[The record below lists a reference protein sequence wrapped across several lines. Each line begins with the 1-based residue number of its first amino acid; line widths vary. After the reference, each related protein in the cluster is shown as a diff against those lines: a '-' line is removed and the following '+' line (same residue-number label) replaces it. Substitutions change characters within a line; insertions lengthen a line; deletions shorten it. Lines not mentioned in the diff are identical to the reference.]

1 MRCQR
6 NWERVYSLPMTKQ
19 SPRRSAGPLPR
30 GWILPIVVL
39 ATTLLLYLPFRSLG
53 LDDFDSYSFALALE
67 HFDLTLQQPQPPGF
81 PVYVALARALTAVSP
96 SEVAALTWLSA
107 LGGTMAT
114 FLVCRL
120 GQMFDPDRP
129 LTAAFGALLFALIPM
144 SWLTSEKAL
153 SDMPGLAITL
163 LSLWRWVAW
172 RTRQITLSRPTP
184 PIAAA
189 LVTGLA
195 FGVRPQNALPVG
207 LLVLAIFIDDLVHR
221 RSLKVWIGAT
231 VLVIAGSLVWLIPT
245 AGATGGL
252 SAYIDHIRAHATH
265 VGRADS
271 LLGMAESIPQ
281 ALRIR
286 LFAFG
291 DTLLTSLIGV
301 GVTPPF
307 PPGTSWRYV
316 GLALVVLPGLIY
328 ADWQRPRTRWLGL
341 WALTI
346 ALQILVIE
354 ALDRPRLLLPLIPPL
369 ALLIASGW
377 ARIGNRPLAGTAT
390 MLVTS
395 LALLTQTV
403 PWVTSL
409 SQTLAPPAQAA
420 AYIRG
425 HYPASETLV
434 AAAGSFRA
442 AQVEL
447 PDYPLAYLYTFNPEA
462 VTAAL
467 ASGYSYV
474 AVLDR
479 DQFTTEAMATL
490 TREGTLV
497 VLDDL
502 TFSRDR
508 RIHTQHDQVR
518 VQILTPSELVSPE
531 ALDLP
536 PDGCIDLGS
545 DADGRYLGQGWFRS
559 EEIAGTTARW
569 AGTKLTS
576 TVRLTLPSADA
587 QTLHLRALAYPAD
600 QILTLS
606 AGGHVIGRA
615 SLPQSWTDVQIEIPQ
630 EILQRGSILTLELIH
645 ATTASPFETTGGASS
660 DRRALAAAYDLI
672 CVTASGGAS
681 GSD

>member
-6 NWERVYSLPMTKQ
+6 NRERVYSVPMTKQ
-19 SPRRSAGPLPR
+19 TPRRSAGPLPR

-67 HFDLTLQQPQPPGF
+67 DFDLTLQQPQPPGF
-81 PVYVALARALTAVSP
+81 PVYVALARALYAMSP
-96 SEVAALTWLSA
+96 SEVAALTLLSV
-107 LGGTMAT
+107 LSGTMAT
-114 FLVCRL
+114 LLVCRL
-120 GQMFDPDRP
+120 GQMFDPGRP
-129 LTAAFGALLFALIPM
+129 LTAAFGALLFALVPM

-163 LSLWRWVAW
+163 LSLWQWVAW
-172 RTRQITLSRPTP
+172 HTRQTAQSRPKP
-184 PIAAA
+184 PYAAA

-221 RSLKVWIGAT
+221 RSLGVWGAAT
-231 VLVIAGSLVWLIPT
+231 ALVIAGSLVWLIPT

-252 SAYIDHIRAHATH
+252 SAYIDHVRTHAAH

-271 LLGMAESIPQ
+271 LLGMAEPIPQ

-301 GVTPPF
+301 GVYPP
-307 PPGTSWRYV
+307 PPLRTSWRYV

-328 ADWQRPRTRWLGL
+328 ADWRRPRTRWLGL
-341 WALTI
+341 WVLSVAV
-346 ALQILVIE
+346 QILVVE
-354 ALDRPRLLLPLIPPL
+354 TLDRPRLLLPLLPPL

-377 ARIGNRPLAGTAT
+377 ARVGNRPLAGTAV
-390 MLVTS
+390 MLITS
-395 LALLTQTV
+395 LALLVQAV
-403 PWVTSL
+403 PWVASL
-409 SQTLAPPAQAA
+409 SQTPAPPAQAA

-425 HYPASETLV
+425 HYPAGRTLV

-447 PDYPLAYLYTFNPEA
+447 PDYRLAYLYTFDAEA

-467 ASGYSYV
+467 ASDCDYV

-479 DQFTTEAMATL
+479 DQFPTEAMATL
-490 TREGTLV
+490 TRDGALV

-518 VQILTPSELVSPE
+518 VQILTPVELVPPA
-531 ALDLP
+531 ALGLP

-545 DADGRYLGQGWFRS
+545 DADGQYLGRGWFRS
-559 EEIAGTTARW
+559 EDIAGTTGRW
-569 AGTKLTS
+569 AGSDLTS
-576 TVRLTLPSADA
+576 AVRLTLPSADA
-587 QTLHLRALAYPAD
+587 HTLYLRALAYPAD
-600 QILTLS
+600 QVLTLS
-606 AGGHVIGRA
+606 AGGQVIAGIP
-615 SLPQSWTDVQIEIPQ
+615 LPQSWTDVRIEIPQ
-630 EILQRGSILTLELIH
+630 EIIQRGPTLTLELIH
-645 ATTASPFETTGGASS
+645 ATTASPFEITGGASS
-660 DRRALAAAYDLI
+660 DKRALAAAYDLI
-672 CVTASGGAS
+672 CITASGGDS

>member
-6 NWERVYSLPMTKQ
+6 NRERVYSLPMIKQ
-19 SPRRSAGPLPR
+19 SPHRSVGPLSR
-30 GWILPIVVL
+30 DWILPIVIL
-39 ATTLLLYLPFRSLG
+39 TTALLLYLPFRSIS

-67 HFDLTLQQPQPPGF
+67 DFDLTLQQPQPPGF
-81 PVYVALARALTAVSP
+81 PVYIALARALYAIWPRGVT
-96 SEVAALTWLSA
+96 ALTSLSA
-107 LGGTMAT
+107 LSGAMAT
-114 FLVCRL
+114 FLVYRL
-120 GQMFDPDRP
+120 GKLVDPGRP
-129 LTAAFGALLFALIPM
+129 LTAAFGALLFALVPV
-144 SWLTSEKAL
+144 SWLTSVKAL

-163 LSLWRWVAW
+163 LSLWQWVAW
-172 RTRQITLSRPTP
+172 RTRRITRSRPAP

-207 LLVLAIFIDDLVHR
+207 LLVLVIFVDDLVHR
-221 RSLKVWIGAT
+221 RSLRVWVVAT
-231 VLVIAGSLVWLIPT
+231 VLVIAGTLVWLIPT
-245 AGATGGL
+245 ADATGGI
-252 SAYIDHIRAHATH
+252 SAYIDLLHTHAAH

-271 LLGMAESIPQ
+271 LLGIAEPIPQ

-301 GVTPPF
+301 GIYPPL
-307 PPGTSWRYV
+307 PRGASWRYV

-328 ADWQRPRTRWLGL
+328 ADWRRPQTRRLGL

-346 ALQILVIE
+346 AVQILLVE
-354 ALDRPRLLLPLIPPL
+354 TLDRPRLFLPLIPPL
-369 ALLIASGW
+369 TLLIASGW
-377 ARIGNRPLAGTAT
+377 AHVGNRPLAGTAT
-390 MLVTS
+390 MLITS
-395 LALLTQTV
+395 LALLTQAA

-409 SQTLAPPAQAA
+409 SQIPAPPTRAA

-425 HYPASETLV
+425 HYPAGKTLV

-447 PDYPLAYLYTFNPEA
+447 PDYALIYLYTFDAEA
-462 VTAAL
+462 VAATL
-467 ASGYSYV
+467 ASDYDYV
-474 AVLDR
+474 VVLDR

-497 VLDDL
+497 VLNDL

-518 VQILTPSELVSPE
+518 VQILTLPRLVPPG

-559 EEIAGTTARW
+559 EEIAGTTGRW
-569 AGTKLTS
+569 AGNELTS
-576 TVRLTLPSADA
+576 TVRLSLPSANA
-587 QTLHLRALAYPAD
+587 HTLYLRALAYPAD
-600 QILTLS
+600 QVLTLS
-606 AGGHVIGRA
+606 AGGRVIAGVP
-615 SLPQSWTDVQIEIPQ
+615 LPQRWTDVQIEIPQ
-630 EILQRGSILTLELIH
+630 ETLRRAPTLTLKLIH
-645 ATTASPFETTGGASS
+645 GTMASPFEITGGESS
-660 DRRALAAAYDLI
+660 DKRALAAAYDLI
-672 CVTASGGAS
+672 CITTSGGDS